1 MRKVFASMTAV
12 SMAAAVMLAG
22 CGSNSSDKK
31 TTTAA
36 STKAT
41 EAATEKKTEAATEKK
56 TEAATEKKT
65 EAATEKETEKVSSEE
80 ASSEEVS
87 SEKASSEEVSSEK
100 ASSEEASS
108 EAASKETEAKAD
120 ENAKVRVIDI
130 ELTSEQYAFGVDKEQ
145 PELLEKTNEFIA
157 KIMEDGTF
165 DEICNHYF
173 GDGEPVMVKSAEYDE
188 SKDQLVVATNA
199 GFEPFEYMKGEDYC
213 GIDMEMAALLADY
226 LGKELVIQNMDF
238 DAVCLAVGQQK
249 CDIAMAGLTITESR
263 KDQVTFTDSYYNASQ
278 KLIVAADDTTFDAC
292 KTKEDVEAIFKTF
305 DSKTKVGAQN
315 GTTAQFYVEGS
326 EDLDF
331 AGFDMTLVG
340 YKNGSLAVQ
349 DLLNGNLDYVI
360 IDAAPAE
367 SITAAINSL

>member
-56 TEAATEKKT
+56 TEAATEK
-65 EAATEKETEKVSSEE
+65 ETEKVSSEE

-87 SEKASSEEVSSEK
+87 SEKASSEE
-100 ASSEEASS
+100 ASSEEASN
-108 EAASKETEAKAD
+108 

-130 ELTSEQYAFGVDKEQ
+130 DLTSEQYAFGVDKEQ

-278 KLIVAADDTTFDAC
+278 KLIDAADDTTFDTC

>member
-1 MRKVFASMTAV
+1 MRKIFASMTAV

-56 TEAATEKKT
+56 TEAV
-65 EAATEKETEKVSSEE
+65 TEKETEKVSSKE
-80 ASSEEVS
+80 
-87 SEKASSEEVSSEK
+87 

-130 ELTSEQYAFGVDKEQ
+130 DLTSEQYAFGVDKEQ

-173 GDGEPVMVKSAEYDE
+173 GDGEPVKSAEYDE

-249 CDIAMAGLTITESR
+249 CDIAMAGLTITDSR

-305 DSKTKVGAQN
+305 DSETKVGAQN

-326 EDLDF
+326 ADLDF

-340 YKNGSLAVQ
+340 YKNASLAVQ
-349 DLLNGNLDYVI
+349 DLLNGNLDYVMV
-360 IDAAPAE
+360 DAAPAA

>member
-41 EAATEKKTEAATEKK
+41 EAATEKKTEAATEK
-56 TEAATEKKT
+56 
-65 EAATEKETEKVSSEE
+65 ETEKVSSEE

-87 SEKASSEEVSSEK
+87 SEKASSEE
-100 ASSEEASS
+100 ASSEAASS

-130 ELTSEQYAFGVDKEQ
+130 DLTSEQYAFGVDKEQ

-249 CDIAMAGLTITESR
+249 CDIAMAGLTITDSR

>member
-22 CGSNSSDKK
+22 CGSNSNDKK

-36 STKAT
+36 STEATTKAT
-41 EAATEKKTEAATEKK
+41 EAATEKASTEAAS
-56 TEAATEKKT
+56 TEAASTEAETEAKSEEVST
-65 EAATEKETEKVSSEE
+65 EAASTEA

-87 SEKASSEEVSSEK
+87 SENA
-100 ASSEEASS
+100 SEEAST
-108 EAASKETEAKAD
+108 KEVAAKADD

-130 ELTSEQYAFGVDKEQ
+130 DLTSEQYAFGVNKDETD
-145 PELLEKTNEFIA
+145 LLEKTNEFIA

-165 DEICNHYF
+165 DEICDHYF

-199 GFEPFEYMKGEDYC
+199 GFEPFEFMKGEDYC

-238 DAVCLAVGQQK
+238 DAVCLSVGQGK

-278 KLIVAADDTTFDAC
+278 KLIVAADDTTFDDC
-292 KTKEDVEAIFKTF
+292 KTAEDVEAILKTF
-305 DSKTKVGAQN
+305 DSKTKVGVQN
-315 GTTAQFYVEGS
+315 GTTGQFYVQGS
-326 EDLDF
+326 EDLGF
-331 AGFDMTLVG
+331 EGFDMTLTG

-360 IDAAPAE
+360 IDAAPAA

>member
-22 CGSNSSDKK
+22 CGSNGNDKK
-31 TTTAA
+31 TITAA
-36 STKAT
+36 STEKAT
-41 EAATEKKTEAATEKK
+41 EAATEKATEAKTEAE
-56 TEAATEKKT
+56 TEAKSEEVSTEVAST
-65 EAATEKETEKVSSEE
+65 EE
-80 ASSEEVS
+80 ASGEEVS
-87 SEKASSEEVSSEK
+87 SENA
-100 ASSEEASS
+100 SEEASS
-108 EAASKETEAKAD
+108 EASTKEAAAKADD

-130 ELTSEQYAFGVDKEQ
+130 DLTSEQYAFGVNKDETD
-145 PELLEKTNEFIA
+145 LLEKTNEFIV

-165 DEICNHYF
+165 DEICDHYF

-199 GFEPFEYMKGEDYC
+199 GFEPFEFMKGEDYC

-238 DAVCLAVGQQK
+238 DAVCLSVGQGK

-278 KLIVAADDTTFDAC
+278 KLIVAADDTTFDDC
-292 KTKEDVEAIFKTF
+292 KTAEDVEAILKTF
-305 DSKTKVGAQN
+305 DSKTKVGVQN
-315 GTTAQFYVEGS
+315 GTTGQFYVQGS
-326 EDLDF
+326 EDL
-331 AGFDMTLVG
+331 GFEGYDMTLTG

-349 DLLNGNLDYVI
+349 DLLNGNLNYVI
-360 IDAAPAE
+360 IDAAPAA

>member
-1 MRKVFASMTAV
+1 
-12 SMAAAVMLAG
+12 
-22 CGSNSSDKK
+22 
-31 TTTAA
+31 
-36 STKAT
+36 
-41 EAATEKKTEAATEKK
+41 
-56 TEAATEKKT
+56 
-65 EAATEKETEKVSSEE
+65 
-80 ASSEEVS
+80 
-87 SEKASSEEVSSEK
+87 
-100 ASSEEASS
+100 
-108 EAASKETEAKAD
+108 
-120 ENAKVRVIDI
+120 
-130 ELTSEQYAFGVDKEQ
+130 
-145 PELLEKTNEFIA
+145 
-157 KIMEDGTF
+157 
-165 DEICNHYF
+165 
-173 GDGEPVMVKSAEYDE
+173 MVKSAEYDE

-278 KLIVAADDTTFDAC
+278 KLIVAADDTTFDTC

>member
-12 SMAAAVMLAG
+12 SMAAALMLAG

-36 STKAT
+36 STEKAT
-41 EAATEKKTEAATEKK
+41 

-87 SEKASSEEVSSEK
+87 SENT
-100 ASSEEASS
+100 SS
-108 EAASKETEAKAD
+108 EAASSEASSKEDTAKEVD

-130 ELTSEQYAFGVDKEQ
+130 NLTDEQYAFGVDKDE

-165 DEICNHYF
+165 DEICDHYF

-199 GFEPFEYMKGEDYC
+199 GFEPFEFMKGEDYC
-213 GIDMEMAALLADY
+213 GIDMEMAAMLADY

-238 DAVCLAVGQQK
+238 DAVCLSVGQHK

-263 KDQVTFTDSYYNASQ
+263 KDQVAFTDSYYNASQ
-278 KLIVAADDTTFDAC
+278 KLIVAADDTTFDDC
-292 KTKEDVEAIFKTF
+292 KTAEDVEAILKTF
-305 DSKTKVGAQN
+305 DSKTKVGVQN
-315 GTTAQFYVEGS
+315 GTTGQFYVQGS
-326 EDLDF
+326 EDLGF
-331 AGFDMTLVG
+331 EGFDMTLTG

-360 IDAAPAE
+360 IDAAPAA
-367 SITAAINSL
+367 SITAAINALQ

>member
-41 EAATEKKTEAATEKK
+41 EAATEKKTEAATEK
-56 TEAATEKKT
+56 
-65 EAATEKETEKVSSEE
+65 ETEKVSSKE
-80 ASSEEVS
+80 
-87 SEKASSEEVSSEK
+87 ASSEEVSSEK

-108 EAASKETEAKAD
+108 EEASKETEAKAD

-130 ELTSEQYAFGVDKEQ
+130 DLTSEQYAFGVDKEQ

-188 SKDQLVVATNA
+188 SKE

-249 CDIAMAGLTITESR
+249 CDIAMAGLTITDSR

-326 EDLDF
+326 ADLDF

>member
-1 MRKVFASMTAV
+1 MRKVFALMTAV

-56 TEAATEKKT
+56 TEAATEK
-65 EAATEKETEKVSSEE
+65 ETEKVSSEE

-87 SEKASSEEVSSEK
+87 SEKASS
-100 ASSEEASS
+100 
-108 EAASKETEAKAD
+108 KETEAKAD

-130 ELTSEQYAFGVDKEQ
+130 DLTSEQYAFGVDKEQ

-326 EDLDF
+326 ADLGF

>member
-22 CGSNSSDKK
+22 CGSNNSDKK

-36 STKAT
+36 STEKAT
-41 EAATEKKTEAATEKK
+41 EATTEKKTEAATEKAS
-56 TEAATEKKT
+56 TEAAST
-65 EAATEKETEKVSSEE
+65 EAETEKASTEA

-87 SEKASSEEVSSEK
+87 SENV
-100 ASSEEASS
+100 SEEASS
-108 EAASKETEAKAD
+108 EASTKAAAAKADD

-130 ELTSEQYAFGVDKEQ
+130 DLTSEQYAFGVNKDETD
-145 PELLEKTNEFIA
+145 LLEKTNEFIA

-165 DEICNHYF
+165 DEICDHYF

-199 GFEPFEYMKGEDYC
+199 GFEPFEFMKGEDYC

-238 DAVCLAVGQQK
+238 EAVCLSVGQGK

-278 KLIVAADDTTFDAC
+278 KLIVAADDTTFDEC
-292 KTKEDVEAIFKTF
+292 KTAEDVEAILKTF
-305 DSKTKVGAQN
+305 DSKTKVGVQN
-315 GTTAQFYVEGS
+315 GTTGQFYVQGS
-326 EDLDF
+326 EDLGF
-331 AGFDMTLVG
+331 EGFDMTLTG

-360 IDAAPAE
+360 IDAAPAA

>member
-1 MRKVFASMTAV
+1 MRKIFASMTAV

-41 EAATEKKTEAATEKK
+41 EAATEKKTE
-56 TEAATEKKT
+56 
-65 EAATEKETEKVSSEE
+65 KETEKATEKASEEVSSEE

-87 SEKASSEEVSSEK
+87 SENASSEG
-100 ASSEEASS
+100 EASS
-108 EAASKETEAKAD
+108 EASSKEDAAKVD

-130 ELTSEQYAFGVDKEQ
+130 NLTSEEYAFGVDKEQ

-213 GIDMEMAALLADY
+213 GIDMEMAALQADY
-226 LGKELVIQNMDF
+226 LGKELVIQNMDL

-249 CDIAMAGLTITESR
+249 CDIAMAGLTITDSR

-326 EDLDF
+326 ADLDF

-340 YKNGSLAVQ
+340 YKNASLAVQ
-349 DLLNGNLDYVI
+349 DLLNGNLDYVMV
-360 IDAAPAE
+360 DAAPAD

>member
-22 CGSNSSDKK
+22 CGSNNSDKK

-36 STKAT
+36 STEKAT
-41 EAATEKKTEAATEKK
+41 EAATEKKTEAATEKAS
-56 TEAATEKKT
+56 TEAASTEV
-65 EAATEKETEKVSSEE
+65 ETEKASTEA

-87 SEKASSEEVSSEK
+87 SENA
-100 ASSEEASS
+100 SEEASS
-108 EAASKETEAKAD
+108 EASTKEAAAKADD

-130 ELTSEQYAFGVDKEQ
+130 DLTSEQYAFGVNKDETD
-145 PELLEKTNEFIA
+145 LLEKTNEFIA

-165 DEICNHYF
+165 DEICDHYF

-199 GFEPFEYMKGEDYC
+199 GFEPFEFMKGEDYC

-238 DAVCLAVGQQK
+238 DAVCLSVGQGK

-278 KLIVAADDTTFDAC
+278 KLIVAADDTTFDDC
-292 KTKEDVEAIFKTF
+292 KTAEDVEAILKTF
-305 DSKTKVGAQN
+305 DSKTKVGVQN
-315 GTTAQFYVEGS
+315 GTTGQFYVQGS
-326 EDLDF
+326 EDL
-331 AGFDMTLVG
+331 GFEGYDMTLTG

-360 IDAAPAE
+360 IDAAPAA

>member
-1 MRKVFASMTAV
+1 MRKIFASMTAV

-41 EAATEKKTEAATEKK
+41 EAATEKKTE
-56 TEAATEKKT
+56 
-65 EAATEKETEKVSSEE
+65 KETEKATEKASEEVSSEE

-87 SEKASSEEVSSEK
+87 SENASSE
-100 ASSEEASS
+100 EEASS
-108 EAASKETEAKAD
+108 EASSKEDAAKVD

-130 ELTSEQYAFGVDKEQ
+130 NLTSEEYAFGVDKEQ

-249 CDIAMAGLTITESR
+249 CDIAMAGLTITDSR